1 MSKIQQLADRI
12 GCIDFDNVQPFKLS
26 EGVYIADP
34 EKFVYGHFS
43 ALTLSITAKSRI
55 TKDITRYKPYYD
67 RLVQVL
73 DILEKQ
79 NQRETLKQVMKNDEN
94 DGIYD

>member
-26 EGVYIADP
+26 EGVYISDP

-43 ALTLSITAKSRI
+43 ALTLSVTAKSRI
-55 TKDITRYKPYYD
+55 KKDINQYKPYYD

-73 DILEKQ
+73 EILEKQ
-79 NQRETLKQVMKNDEN
+79 NENND
-94 DGIYD
+94 

>member
-26 EGVYIADP
+26 DGVYVANP

-43 ALTLSITAKSRI
+43 ALTLSVTAKSRI
-55 TKDITRYKPYYD
+55 KRDVTTYKPYYD

-79 NQRETLKQVMKNDEN
+79 NENND
-94 DGIYD
+94 